1 MKLQM
6 CSVCG
11 VVKPVSEF
19 YEQSYTGRPSGQC
32 KQCTLIK
39 RKAQRQKSKTSRFAA
54 RERVRS
60 LGDTCEYT
68 NEDWLAAMLHF
79 RGRCCYCGKVEGRA
93 KDAHFDREH
102 LVPLSRGGKA
112 ERSNIAP
119 ACRKCNRGRG
129 NLPLFTWFRAQ
140 EFWTAE
146 REKRLVDWMGSEAAA
161 KEGYN
166 GE

>member
-1 MKLQM
+1 MKLQQ

-32 KQCTLIK
+32 KECTLIK
-39 RKAQRQKSKTSRFAA
+39 RRAQRQKA
-54 RERVRS
+54 RTGKFVAKERLRS
-60 LGDTCEYT
+60 FEPCEYT
-68 NEDWLAAMLHF
+68 NEDWEAAMLHF
-79 RGRCCYCGKVEGRA
+79 RGRCCYCGRTEGRA
-93 KDAHFDREH
+93 RSERFDKEH
-102 LVPLSRGGKA
+102 LIPLSQGGKA
-112 ERSNIAP
+112 TRHNIAP

-129 NLPLFTWFRAQ
+129 NQPLFEWFRAQ

-166 GE
+166 DT